1 MKKLH
6 IRLLSAVLAA
16 LLLAGCKAEAPAP
29 SQEQTDPSEEPQSET
44 EQQTAPFMPTGEA
57 DFGYSP
63 ADRIFSVC
71 FDPSGSMNPLY
82 GINVTNDQ
90 LMCLIFEGLFRIGP
104 DLEPVPVLCE
114 SWSTEDGINYVFKL
128 KPGVLFH
135 SGAELCADDVI
146 YSINRAAGGSKYSTR
161 FKNVRAMS
169 ASDPL
174 TLKIVLKEADYGFPA
189 LLDLPIIRTSTS
201 DQYPPDGTGPYVLR
215 IYSTASYL
223 TAFPQY
229 RDYDSLPLTRVYLR
243 QVDTLHLS
251 RDFSA
256 RRIDLL
262 DRDPLS
268 VVSFNIHSDFET
280 RYYETSNFIYLG
292 LNTSRGA
299 MRDPDVRR
307 VISCVLDYEELTEEC
322 FLGVV
327 TPAPL
332 VLNPKLSYYDAS
344 LETELRENALD
355 FTELAIAAGLQ
366 DTDNDGFWDVSGRL
380 SNINITLIVNSE
392 NPYRLEAARSVH
404 ATLSLKGFS
413 VNLKELSYKEY
424 VQALESGS
432 FDMFLGEVKLTP
444 DFDLSSVLGSG
455 GEVNYGKA
463 SGYDSLLSAIHAA
476 PDPESKREA
485 ARALCEYA
493 ANDCAVIPI
502 AYKRRAVLTH
512 PGIVSGM
519 TPSVSGVF
527 GDFKSWNI
535 DLGLVRS

>member
-6 IRLLSAVLAA
+6 IRLLSGILAA
-16 LLLAGCKAEAPAP
+16 LILSGCRAKAPAP
-29 SQEQTDPSEEPQSET
+29 QQDAVDNTDEQQESDEQT
-44 EQQTAPFMPTGEA
+44 TAPFMPAEGA
-57 DFGYSP
+57 GIGYSP
-63 ADRIFSVC
+63 ADRLFSLC

-82 GINVTNDQ
+82 GINVVNDQ
-90 LMCLIFEGLFRIGP
+90 LMCLLFEGLFRIGP
-104 DLEPVPVLCE
+104 GLEPEPVLCE
-114 SWSTEDGINYVFKL
+114 SWSTDDGINYVFRL
-128 KPGVLFH
+128 KPDVYFH
-135 SGAELCADDVI
+135 SGAILCADDVI
-146 YSINRAAGGSKYSTR
+146 YSINRAAGGSKYATR
-161 FKNVRAMS
+161 FKNIRAMS
-169 ASDPL
+169 AADPL
-174 TLKIVLKEADYGFPA
+174 TLKIMLKEADYGFPA

-201 DQYPPDGTGPYVLR
+201 DQYPPDGTGPYVLH
-215 IYSTASYL
+215 IYSTANYL
-223 TAFPQY
+223 TSFPQH
-229 RDYDSLPLTRVYLR
+229 RDFESLPLSRIYLR
-243 QVDTLHLS
+243 KVESIHLS

-268 VVSFNIHSDFET
+268 VVQFNIHSDYET
-280 RYYETSNFIYLG
+280 RYYETTNFIYLG
-292 LNTSRGA
+292 LNTARGA

-307 VISCVLDYEELTEEC
+307 VISGIIDYGELTEEC
-322 FLGVV
+322 FLGAV

-332 VLNPKLSYYDAS
+332 VLSPKLSYYDAS
-344 LETELRENALD
+344 LEAELKEDAPD
-355 FTELAIAAGLQ
+355 FTDLAIAAELQ

-380 SNINITLIVNSE
+380 SNINITLIVNTE
-392 NPYRLEAARSVH
+392 NPYRLEAARAVH

-424 VQALESGS
+424 VSALQSGS
-432 FDMFLGEVKLTP
+432 FDIFLGEVKLTP
-444 DFDLSSVLGSG
+444 DYDLSSVLGAG

-493 ANDCAVIPI
+493 ANDCAIIPI

-512 PGIVSGM
+512 PGVVTGI

-527 GDFKSWNI
+527 GDFKSWKI